1 VSGPRGSLA
10 GDGHM
15 HFLPKRQNAKVK
27 NSGEAKMQE
36 LEITWERVMRVWWLI
51 AWRGLLGGWILAVAL
66 AFLIGEAGGRLG
78 FDFPT
83 VAAIATALSCLA
95 GLTWGLFVVKMA
107 LKKKYEKFRLA
118 LVAKS

>member
-1 VSGPRGSLA
+1 
-10 GDGHM
+10 
-15 HFLPKRQNAKVK
+15 
-27 NSGEAKMQE
+27 MQE
-36 LEITWERVMRVWWLI
+36 REITWKRVASVWWLI

-83 VAAIATALSCLA
+83 VAAIATTLSWLA
-95 GLTWGLFVVKMA
+95 GLAWGFFVVKMA
-107 LKKKYEKFRLA
+107 LKKKYGDFRLA